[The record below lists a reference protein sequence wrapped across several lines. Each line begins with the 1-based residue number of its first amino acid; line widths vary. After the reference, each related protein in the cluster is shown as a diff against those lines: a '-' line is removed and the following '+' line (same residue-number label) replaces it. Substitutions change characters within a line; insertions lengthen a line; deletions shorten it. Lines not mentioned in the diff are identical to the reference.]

1 MLFYCSWKQSL
12 VFCRPAIV
20 GVWCECLL
28 MVVIVAGGIDTMI
41 FCGSLWYQRSTSF
54 GALLDGLCYG
64 FAVAAVFG
72 WQLLFFVRKLRSRI
86 VFVGLSL
93 DLFIVFLRPVRS

>member
-1 MLFYCSWKQSL
+1 
-12 VFCRPAIV
+12 
-20 GVWCECLL
+20 
-28 MVVIVAGGIDTMI
+28 MVVIVGGGIDTMI
-41 FCGSLWYQRSTSF
+41 FCGTSWYQRSTYS
-54 GALLDGLCYG
+54 GAHLVGLCYG

-93 DLFIVFLRPVRS
+93 DFFIVFLRPVRS